1 MFTLLQLNLDF
12 YFLPNFN
19 KLKFQFEKKNS
30 LHSGS
35 GGLETSRWQFR
46 KKKNAFFKDGLTYD
60 SVAVIACTNRY
71 VHGE

>member
-1 MFTLLQLNLDF
+1 MFTLLQLNSDF

-19 KLKFQFEKKNS
+19 QLKFQFEKKNS

-35 GGLETSRWQFR
+35 GGLETPRWQFR
-46 KKKNAFFKDGLTYD
+46 TNAFFKDGLTYD
-60 SVAVIACTNRY
+60 SVAAIACTNRY